1 METQRHRKGGKRWQ
15 SQKVLTYLN
24 IKNTAI
30 IIIVIKGCVYN
41 VVLHSR
47 TPASELRKYPH
58 LKIESKSRKLVTVIT

>member
-1 METQRHRKGGKRWQ
+1 METQRHRKGGERWQ

-47 TPASELRKYPH
+47 TRL
-58 LKIESKSRKLVTVIT
+58 LNLESTRI